1 MYRRTRRSNAAVS
14 PACTRS
20 MAAASWASGGS
31 GAEAVTGAAPP
42 GPSLTAKGRG
52 SVGIR
57 ASAESDVVL
66 PRSSEDVFRV
76 VGAVYSRG
84 QSGVG
89 PQSPTPTGA
98 PLY

>member
-1 MYRRTRRSNAAVS
+1 MPPVS

-31 GAEAVTGAAPP
+31 GAEAGTGAAVP

-57 ASAESDVVL
+57 ASAESGVVL

-84 QSGVG
+84 RPGVG
-89 PQSPTPTGA
+89 RPAPNADRCPGCTHGNESPR
-98 PLY
+98 